1 MLIQWGF
8 WETCFP
14 SVNDLIVFNT
24 ISMWDGKERNTAS
37 ISTWTYRVSAE
48 IYRVRQLPFRKGR
61 RHGQVSEG
69 LRHFRITPR
78 NFSTFSRSPVTALWV
93 QFLQVPQWGGSL
105 SWLQRIREVRQRP
118 GAGLVPICGLRRRQA
133 AGSGTGHPLL
143 RYACSWLA
151 QRKTPHTAGGQ
162 GAATSLF
169 QLVRQQ
175 VQVEREHRGQKLWRL
190 FRLQT
195 HEATSVL
202 VEILRHQR

>member
-1 MLIQWGF
+1 MLIQWDLG
-8 WETCFP
+8 ETCFT

-24 ISMWDGKERNTAS
+24 ISMWNGKERNAAS

-48 IYRVRQLPFRKGR
+48 IYRVRQLPFRKAR
-61 RHGQVSEG
+61 RHGQVSAG
-69 LRHFRITPR
+69 LRFFRITPR

-93 QFLQVPQWGGSL
+93 QLLQVPQWTGPL

-133 AGSGTGHPLL
+133 AGSGTEHPLL

-151 QRKTPHTAGGQ
+151 QRKTPHNAGGQ

-169 QLVRQQ
+169 PLVRQQ

-195 HEATSVL
+195 HEATDVL
-202 VEILRHQR
+202 VEILRQQR